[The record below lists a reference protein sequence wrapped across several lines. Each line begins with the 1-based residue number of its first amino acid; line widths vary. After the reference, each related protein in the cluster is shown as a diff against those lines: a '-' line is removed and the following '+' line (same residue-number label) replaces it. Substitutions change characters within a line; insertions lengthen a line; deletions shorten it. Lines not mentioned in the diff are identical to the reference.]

1 MNSSTSADTDLDDLD
16 VLPTPIG
23 IVISKADGSSPN
35 ILRFS
40 FMITSARTGL
50 GPNVRHGQYC
60 AVDSIQGQ
68 IVGIINQIHI
78 FNNYFHDFQT
88 VKNFNLAKLNLRHY
102 FPSDDWEI
110 QIAEVQVLGSVLTK
124 HPFFEGSDAKLFGKI
139 EKVGFPAKPGNE
151 VYLLENDRL
160 RNFLGLDSQGLF
172 IGHLSNHDIPVSL
185 NLNRLFNKHV
195 AILAQSGAGKS
206 YLISVILEELL
217 NRPTNV
223 GTPAMILF
231 DLHGEYRFMK
241 DKIQH
246 IPDSNLEDQDSNPQ
260 NQNFRIHNHDEIAQD
275 RNPIK
280 AENIQSKIQIIN
292 ASFMQIGVQDLAP
305 YEFQKFQPKISH
317 PQLRELRKA
326 YYSLKKSDPNFTI
339 STIIQHLIED
349 ETINTKVR
357 DTLIGWL
364 EDLQRLNIF
373 APVTTPSIESIAN
386 TGKLT
391 IIDLSTII
399 SSRKKQI
406 LVHFFTSQ
414 LFYKRRMNK
423 ISPFIIFLEEA
434 HNFLPESAGKEVIAK
449 RIFETIAR
457 EGRKFFGQLV
467 LISQRPVRLSTT
479 ALSQCNSHIIM
490 RITNP
495 YDLNHIKASSESLT
509 GESVKIISSLPT
521 GNALIL
527 GAALNYPVF
536 VKVRKRAIYQHR
548 EEYTLESV
556 SKAFWK
562 ENKPTLTDPSDITN
576 ENENNSIML
585 NEIDLLIDERI
596 SEGEIEYK

>member
-1 MNSSTSADTDLDDLD
+1 MNSATSASQDQDLD
-16 VLPTPIG
+16 VSPSSIG

-35 ILRFS
+35 IMKFS
-40 FMITSARTGL
+40 FMITSNGSGL

-110 QIAEVQVLGSVLTK
+110 QIAEVQVLGSIITK
-124 HPFFEGSDAKLFGKI
+124 QTFSEVEDASLFKKI

-151 VYLLENDRL
+151 VYLLENDKL
-160 RNFLGLDSQGLF
+160 RFFLGLDNHGLN
-172 IGHLSNHDIPVSL
+172 IGRLQNHDIPVSL
-185 NLNRLFNKHV
+185 NINRLFSKHV

-217 NRPTNV
+217 NRPKSV
-223 GTPAMILF
+223 GTPALILF

-241 DKIQH
+241 DKIKQNSESDFQNN
-246 IPDSNLEDQDSNPQ
+246 DSLP
-260 NQNFRIHNHDEIAQD
+260 HNHDEMLQD
-275 RNPIK
+275 QNALNAK
-280 AENIQSKIQIIN
+280 TIQSKIQIIN
-292 ASFMQIGVQDLAP
+292 ASFMQIGVHDLAP

-339 STIIQHLIED
+339 PSIIQHLNED
-349 ETINTKVR
+349 ESVNTKVK

-373 APVTTPSIESIAN
+373 APVTTPRIESFAN
-386 TGKLT
+386 PGKLT

-414 LFYKRRMNK
+414 LFYQRRMNK
-423 ISPFIIFLEEA
+423 IAPFIIFLEEA

-527 GAALNYPVF
+527 GAALNFPVF
-536 VKVRKRAIYQHR
+536 VKIRKRSLHQNRH
-548 EEYTLESV
+548 EFSLESA

-562 ENKPTLTDPSDITN
+562 EKKPVLTDNSEAVSQN
-576 ENENNSIML
+576 ENSSIIL
-585 NEIDLLIDERI
+585 NEIDQIINEKI
-596 SEGEIEYK
+596 PEGEIEYN

>member
-1 MNSSTSADTDLDDLD
+1 MNSCASADSNPD
-16 VLPTPIG
+16 VSPTPIG
-23 IVISKADGSSPN
+23 IVISKSDGSSPN
-35 ILRFS
+35 ILHFS
-40 FMITSARTGL
+40 FMITSTRTGL
-50 GPNVRHGQYC
+50 GPNVQHGQYC
-60 AVDSIQGQ
+60 VVDSIQGQ

-110 QIAEVQVLGSVLTK
+110 QIAEVQVLGSVQTK
-124 HPFFEGSDAKLFGKI
+124 HPFFEVPDSKLFGKI

-151 VYLLENDRL
+151 VYLLENEKL
-160 RNFLGLDSQGLF
+160 RYFLGLDSLGLN
-172 IGHLSNHDIPVSL
+172 IGHLSNHNIPVSL
-185 NLNRLFNKHV
+185 NINRLFNKHV

-246 IPDSNLEDQDSNPQ
+246 NLESKPQ
-260 NQNFRIHNHDEIAQD
+260 NSEENTQD
-275 RNPIK
+275 HNPIK

-317 PQLRELRKA
+317 PQVRELRKA
-326 YYSLKKSDPNFTI
+326 YFSLKKSDPNFTI

-349 ETINTKVR
+349 ESISTKVR

-373 APVTTPSIESIAN
+373 APVTTPTIESMAN
-386 TGKLT
+386 PGKLT

-536 VKVRKRAIYQHR
+536 VKVRKRALYQHR

-562 ENKPTLTDPSDITN
+562 ENKPILTDTSENPN
-576 ENENNSIML
+576 ESENNSIML

-596 SEGEIEYK
+596 TEGEIEYK

>member
-1 MNSSTSADTDLDDLD
+1 MNSGASADSNPEDS
-16 VLPTPIG
+16 PTPIG
-23 IVISKADGSSPN
+23 IVISKSDGSSPN
-35 ILRFS
+35 ILHFS
-40 FMITSARTGL
+40 FMITTTRTSL
-50 GPNVRHGQYC
+50 GPNVQHGQYC
-60 AVDSIQGQ
+60 VVDSIQGQ
-68 IVGIINQIHI
+68 IVGIIDEIHI
-78 FNNYFHDFQT
+78 YNNYFHDFQT
-88 VKNFNLAKLNLRHY
+88 VKNFNLAKLNLRNY

-124 HPFFEGSDAKLFGKI
+124 YSFFEVPDASLFSKI

-151 VYLLENDRL
+151 VYLLENEKL
-160 RNFLGLDSQGLF
+160 RYFLGLDSHGLN
-172 IGHLSNHDIPVSL
+172 IGRLSNHEIPVSL

-217 NRPTNV
+217 NRPANV

-241 DKIQH
+241 DKIQQN
-246 IPDSNLEDQDSNPQ
+246 PESNHHNQDSHSHMREEV
-260 NQNFRIHNHDEIAQD
+260 FQD
-275 RNPIK
+275 PNSINT
-280 AENIQSKIQIIN
+280 ENIQSNIQIIN

-305 YEFQKFQPKISH
+305 YEFQKFQPNISH

-326 YYSLKKSDPNFTI
+326 YFSLKKSDPNFTI
-339 STIIQHLIED
+339 STIIQHFNED
-349 ETINTKVR
+349 DAINSKVK

-373 APVTTPSIESIAN
+373 APVTTPQIESLAHP
-386 TGKLT
+386 GKLT

-414 LFYKRRMNK
+414 LFYRRRMNK
-423 ISPFIIFLEEA
+423 IPPFIIFLEEA
-434 HNFLPESAGKEVIAK
+434 HNFLPESAGKEVISK
-449 RIFETIAR
+449 HIFETIAR

-536 VKVRKRAIYQHR
+536 VKIRKRALHQHR
-548 EEYTLESV
+548 QEYTLESV

-562 ENKPTLTDPSDITN
+562 EKKPSETNPSEETN
-576 ENENNSIML
+576 QSENNSIIL
-585 NEIDLLIDERI
+585 NEIDLLIDERL
-596 SEGEIEYK
+596 SEGEIEYE